1 MFDLHGTSLHSCVPR
16 VSLHGCYSLA
26 RAVFLFY
33 FFYLSKL
40 LPADAF
46 GLITLIQAVTH
57 LPYHYKRHSVTMSS
71 TQSVPAVDASKAQV
85 DAATLAMESLAVKA
99 QVDQEEQGHNHAEDD
114 GEGEEDDNEDAVGGS
129 STAAGVAEGG
139 ESSAAAKKKKKKSK
153 SKGKGKAAL
162 DKLKASLTGNGSKDV
177 NLDDD
182 QDETSP
188 SSSVAGKKPTP
199 PISDALYRRILD
211 EAKKNLSPE
220 EAAKLDRQAVAEMV
234 ECEEPQDTVT

>member
-1 MFDLHGTSLHSCVPR
+1 MPTGAICMIT
-16 VSLHGCYSLA
+16 A
-26 RAVFLFY
+26 
-33 FFYLSKL
+33 
-40 LPADAF
+40 
-46 GLITLIQAVTH
+46 GLQAVAH
-57 LPYHYKRHSVTMSS
+57 LPLHRHSATMSS
-71 TQSVPAVDASKAQV
+71 TQSVPAADASKAQV
-85 DAATLAMESLAVKA
+85 DAATQAMESLAVKA
-99 QVDQEEQGHNHAEDD
+99 QGDQEEQGHNHAEDD
-114 GEGEEDDNEDAVGGS
+114 GEGEEDDNEEAVAES
-129 STAAGVAEGG
+129 SISAGVAAGG
-139 ESSAAAKKKKKKSK
+139 DTSAAAKKKKKKSK

-182 QDETSP
+182 EDEASP

-234 ECEEPQDTVT
+234 ECKKRLDIVSYKSRRLLLMNKGPVLQH